1 MDERISPPPDE
12 ATVPDTPPA
21 TAATAQSQGGGSPPG
36 GDPASGAASADDDAG
51 PSIQFRLGARLRW
64 AAQTPRYER
73 KSGDPV
79 YRPLKIYTIDPS
91 RRRREG
97 QTAEINVPYEYLR
110 KGPNG
115 CRFRVVKSETWPL
128 QPYDDVNLND
138 TRLLINN
145 GHEPAP
151 TDPVFHHQMVY
162 AVAMT
167 TYAIF
172 RSALGREVSWGFPGA
187 KLNLIPH
194 AFQDANAQYIRD
206 RQSLEFGWYRV
217 EPSNQVDMPGGA
229 LIFSCL
235 SHDVI
240 AHELT
245 HALLDGLRV
254 RFDRASNPDVG
265 AFHEGFADLVALL
278 QRFSYRM
285 VVRSIILSTQG
296 DLTRE
301 GDWTRLVFEM
311 ARGKGGASLRSID
324 LDGVYRY
331 REGAEE
337 HDLGTIL
344 VSAILDAFVTIYTHK
359 AGPIIRLATGGRNTL
374 AEGEAMSADLITQLT
389 HIASRLS
396 THLLNMCIRAIDYC
410 PPVDITL
417 GEYLRALITADFDLV
432 PDDQWSYREA
442 LIDAF
447 RKRHIFPQG
456 VAALSEDAL
465 LWQRPSPAIVIPGL
479 NFGDLRFSA
488 DPGCAADAEEVLRQ
502 AREIGKTICRPEN
515 LEIFGLADPKD
526 EYFAPDKVDPPVV
539 ESVRT
544 LRRVGPDGQLAFG
557 LVAEVIQR
565 RYVAGGGGYPAFRY
579 RGGSTIIIGALG
591 EVRYVIAKYI
601 KSETRLLRQREYA
614 ALAGADVF
622 ALQSCRHQQSGK
634 TAAPPPA
641 SGTAARGKPATTMA
655 RGKKPTAKKAG

>member
-1 MDERISPPPDE
+1 MEERIAPPPDE
-12 ATVPDTPPA
+12 ASVPDTPPA
-21 TAATAQSQGGGSPPG
+21 TAATAQSQGGGSPPAADPQQ
-36 GDPASGAASADDDAG
+36 DPASSAEPAV
-51 PSIQFRLGARLRW
+51 PIQFRLGDRLRW

-73 KSGDPV
+73 KLGDPV
-79 YRPLKIYTIDPS
+79 YRPLQIYTIDPS

-97 QTAEINVPYEYLR
+97 QTAEINVPYERLR

-115 CRFRVVKSETWPL
+115 CRFRLVKSGDWPL
-128 QPYDDVNLND
+128 DEYDEVDLNE
-138 TRLLINN
+138 TRLLITN
-145 GHEPAP
+145 GRSPAP

-187 KLNLIPH
+187 KLNLVPH

-206 RQSLEFGWYRV
+206 RESLEFGWYKV
-217 EPSNQVDMPGGA
+217 EASNQVDMPGGA
-229 LIFSCL
+229 YIFSCL
-235 SHDVI
+235 AHVVI

-285 VVRSIILSTQG
+285 VVRSIILNTQG

-311 ARGKGGASLRSID
+311 ARGKGDTSLREID
-324 LDGVYRY
+324 LEGVHRY
-331 REGAEE
+331 SATAEE

-359 AGPIIRLATGGRNTL
+359 ASPIIRLATGGRKKL
-374 AEGEAMSADLITQLT
+374 DEGEAMSADLITQLT

-432 PDDQWSYREA
+432 PDDPWSYREA

-447 RKRHIFPQG
+447 RKRHIFPEG
-456 VAALSEDAL
+456 VPALSEDAL
-465 LWQRPSPAIVIPGL
+465 VWEQPDQPIVIPGL

-488 DPGCAADAEEVLRQ
+488 DPGCAADADEVLRQ
-502 AREIGKTICRPEN
+502 ARLIGETVCLPDN
-515 LEIFGLADPKD
+515 LKIFGLADPKD
-526 EYFAPDKVDPPVV
+526 PYFAPDKVDPPVV

-601 KSETRLLRQREYA
+601 KSETRLMRQREYA
-614 ALAGADVF
+614 ATAGAEVY
-622 ALQSCRHQQSGK
+622 ALHSCRNQQSGK
-634 TAAPPPA
+634 GAPAPVSKAAKK
-641 SGTAARGKPATTMA
+641 TA
-655 RGKKPTAKKAG
+655 RGKKPAKKAG

>member
-1 MDERISPPPDE
+1 MEERIAPPPDE
-12 ATVPDTPPA
+12 ASVPDTPPA
-21 TAATAQSQGGGSPPG
+21 TAAAAQSQGGGSPPA
-36 GDPASGAASADDDAG
+36 GDPQPDAASGAEAA
-51 PSIQFRLGARLRW
+51 PSIHFRLGDRLRW

-79 YRPLKIYTIDPS
+79 YRPLQIYTIDPS

-97 QTAEINVPYEYLR
+97 QMAEINVPFERLR

-115 CRFRVVKSETWPL
+115 SRFRVIKSETSPL
-128 QPYDDVNLND
+128 GPYDDVDLNE
-138 TRLLINN
+138 TRLLITN
-145 GHEPAP
+145 GRQPAP

-172 RSALGREVSWGFPGA
+172 RSALGREVSWGFPA
-187 KLNLIPH
+187 PKLNLVPH
-194 AFQDANAQYIRD
+194 AFQVANAQYVRD
-206 RQSLEFGWYRV
+206 RESLEFGWYRV
-217 EPSNQVDMPGGA
+217 EASNQVDMPGGA
-229 LIFSCL
+229 YIFSCL

-285 VVRSIILSTQG
+285 VVRSIILNTQG

-301 GDWTRLVFEM
+301 GDWTQLVFEM
-311 ARGKGGASLRSID
+311 AHGKGDKSLREID
-324 LDGVYRY
+324 LDGVHRY
-331 REGAEE
+331 SATGEE
-337 HDLGTIL
+337 HDRGTIL

-359 AGPIIRLATGGRNTL
+359 AGPIIRLATGGRKQL
-374 AEGEAMSADLITQLT
+374 DEGEAMSADLITQLT

-417 GEYLRALITADFDLV
+417 GEYLRALITADRDLV

-447 RKRHIFPQG
+447 RKRHIFPEN
-456 VAALSEDAL
+456 VPALSEDAL
-465 LWQRPSPAIVIPGL
+465 VWEPPDHPIVIPGL

-488 DPGCAADAEEVLRQ
+488 DPGCAADADEVLRQ
-502 AREIGKTICRPEN
+502 ARLIGETVCLPDN
-515 LEIFGLADPKD
+515 LKIFGLADPKD
-526 EYFAPDKVDPPVV
+526 PYFAPDKVEPPVI
-539 ESVRT
+539 ESVRS

-557 LVAEVIQR
+557 LVVEVIQR
-565 RYVAGGGGYPAFRY
+565 RYVAGGGGYPSFRY
-579 RGGSTIIIGALG
+579 RGGSTVIIGAQG

-601 KSETRLLRQREYA
+601 KSETRLLKQREYVA
-614 ALAGADVF
+614 TVGADVF
-622 ALQSCRHQQSGK
+622 ALQSCRHLKSNEP
-634 TAAPPPA
+634 AAPPPA
-641 SGTAARGKPATTMA
+641 PRKAAAGKAAKKKA
-655 RGKKPTAKKAG
+655 RGKKPAAKKAG

>member
-1 MDERISPPPDE
+1 MEERIAPPPDE
-12 ATVPDTPPA
+12 ASVPDTPPA
-21 TAATAQSQGGGSPPG
+21 TAASAQSQGGGSPASEPQ
-36 GDPASGAASADDDAG
+36 PAAASDG
-51 PSIQFRLGARLRW
+51 ESVCPILFRLGDRLRW

-79 YRPLKIYTIDPS
+79 YRPLQIYTIDPS

-97 QTAEINVPYEYLR
+97 QTAEINVPYEHLR

-115 CRFRVVKSETWPL
+115 CRFRVVKSDDWPL
-128 QPYDDVNLND
+128 DDYGEVDLNE
-138 TRLLINN
+138 TRLLITN
-145 GHEPAP
+145 GRSPAP

-187 KLNLIPH
+187 KLNLVPH
-194 AFQDANAQYIRD
+194 ASEDANAQYIRD
-206 RQSLEFGWYRV
+206 RESLEFGWYKV
-217 EPSNQVDMPGGA
+217 EASNQVDMPGGA
-229 LIFSCL
+229 FIFSCL

-285 VVRSIILSTQG
+285 VVRSIILNTQG

-311 ARGKGGASLRSID
+311 ARGKGDTSLRSID
-324 LDGVYRY
+324 LDGVHRY
-331 REGAEE
+331 SATAEE

-359 AGPIIRLATGGRNTL
+359 ASPIIRLATGGRKKL
-374 AEGEAMSADLITQLT
+374 DPGEAMSADLITQLT

-417 GEYLRALITADFDLV
+417 GEYLRALITAAFDLV
-432 PDDQWSYREA
+432 PDDPRAYREA
-442 LIDAF
+442 LIDAV
-447 RKRHIFPQG
+447 RKRHIFPEN
-456 VAALSEDAL
+456 VPALSEDAL
-465 LWQRPSPAIVIPGL
+465 VWEQPDPPIVIPGL

-488 DPGCAADAEEVLRQ
+488 DPGCAADADEVLRQ
-502 AREIGKTICRPEN
+502 ARLIGETVCLPEN
-515 LEIFGLADPKD
+515 LKIFGLADPKD
-526 EYFAPDKVDPPVV
+526 EYFAPDKVDPPVI

-579 RGGSTIIIGALG
+579 RGGSTIIIAALG
-591 EVRYVIAKYI
+591 QVR
-601 KSETRLLRQREYA
+601 
-614 ALAGADVF
+614 
-622 ALQSCRHQQSGK
+622 
-634 TAAPPPA
+634 
-641 SGTAARGKPATTMA
+641 
-655 RGKKPTAKKAG
+655 